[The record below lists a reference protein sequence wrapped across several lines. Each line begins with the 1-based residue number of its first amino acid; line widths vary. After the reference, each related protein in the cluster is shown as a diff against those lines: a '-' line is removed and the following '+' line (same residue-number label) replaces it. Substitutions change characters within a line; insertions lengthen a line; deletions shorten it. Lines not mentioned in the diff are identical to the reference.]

1 MGTAGNFRRRG
12 TGPNGGE
19 LRPPP
24 TFQAADPPEAG
35 VGEASGVL
43 LLRATAAV
51 RGPVVPCCEV
61 GGVADEGSR
70 VQPVV
75 CADGDGHEAEG
86 SEGAHRGQ

>member
-1 MGTAGNFRRRG
+1 MDT
-12 TGPNGGE
+12 
-19 LRPPP
+19 PP
-24 TFQAADPPEAG
+24 TFQAADPPETG

-51 RGPVVPCCEV
+51 GGPVIPCCEV
-61 GGVADEGSR
+61 GGVANEGAC

-86 SEGAHRGQ
+86 GEGSHRGQ